1 MKTCYLDA
9 NLLLYFNNPDS
20 PFHSQA
26 GLIFRELVN
35 DSWKL
40 YLSPLVLDEY
50 FHNTLRFTKL
60 SRKEALQVLTKS
72 FNKIIKLP
80 NIRLINSGRNITM
93 QRKVLSLMAKYGLRA
108 RDAYH
113 LFILKENKIKY
124 LATFDDDFKAVF
136 ERGSIKK
143 FVV

>member
-9 NLLLYFNNPDS
+9 NLLLYFNSLDS

-26 GLIFRELVN
+26 DLILSKLIN
-35 DSWKL
+35 DSWQL
-40 YLSPLVLDEY
+40 FLSSLVLDEY

-60 SRKEALQVLTKS
+60 SRKEALAVLTES

-80 NIRLINSGRNITM
+80 NIRLINSGQNINM
-93 QRKVLSLMAKYGLRA
+93 QRKVLSFMAKYGLRP

-113 LFILKENKIKY
+113 LFIMLENKVKY
-124 LATFDDDFKAVF
+124 LATFDNDFDLCF
-136 ERGSIKK
+136 EKGLVSK
-143 FVV
+143 FS